1 MAVKALTWPRPAT
14 ILSVLVHAVFL
25 ALLALEAPRHV
36 VALRQPVAAV
46 DVVMVEPQ
54 ARQSTPAASAAP
66 LASTQADTVPP
77 ASSPQTESPRAQ
89 ASGSV
94 AATQYYAAA
103 VLEDPRNRGT
113 RKKLAALGSD
123 ERLIQLCNIEA
134 MEQLKRWKAGFIPDH
149 VVAYATADPSMTAT
163 ALKAPG
169 AAVYSRGNWYRLS
182 FNCTSTADLQSVASF
197 DFKLGNPIPHDQ
209 WEQDNLPEQVDG
221 DATD

>member
-1 MAVKALTWPRPAT
+1 MPVKTLTWPRPAT
-14 ILSVLVHAVFL
+14 ILSVLVHAAFL
-25 ALLALEAPRHV
+25 ALLAMEAPRHV
-36 VALRQPVAAV
+36 VALKQPVAAV
-46 DVVMVEPQ
+46 DVVMIEPA
-54 ARQSTPAASAAP
+54 ARQPASAP
-66 LASTQADTVPP
+66 LAPP
-77 ASSPQTESPRAQ
+77 APAQAEAVTRALPPAESPRPPANGQ
-89 ASGSV
+89 V
-94 AATQYYAAA
+94 TATQYYAAT

-182 FNCTSTADLQSVASF
+182 FNCTSTTDLQNVASF
-197 DFKLGNPIPHDQ
+197 DFKLGSPIPREE